1 MTQGHIRNRKLN
13 EGTDMTLYMPPI
25 IFDRNAHMVP
35 MLVRSAD
42 LMWCGAGLSCYQKKP
57 SRADI
62 GIPTSVYT
70 LPLPLVSLAR
80 GWDTG
85 PDAIGEDMVSE
96 VTAVVWTDG

>member
-1 MTQGHIRNRKLN
+1 
-13 EGTDMTLYMPPI
+13 MTLYMPPI

-42 LMWCGAGLSCYQKKP
+42 LMWCGAGLSCYQKQP